1 MPSEVSGVLLAA
13 LEKLNEMCIGSRDR
27 THNRIRSPRLAA
39 SDPWKSDRKGKSAKQ
54 IRNFGKRIGSE
65 GWA

>member
-1 MPSEVSGVLLAA
+1 MPSEVSGVLLAV
-13 LEKLNEMCIGSRDR
+13 LEKLKERCTHTPDR

-39 SDPWKSDRKGKSAKQ
+39 SGSWKSGRKGKSAKQ